1 VKVTNVEV
9 RDVVLPEEMKRAL
22 ARQAESERE
31 RRAKIIAAEGEYQ
44 AAEKLV
50 QAAQMIAQQPAAL
63 QLRYLQTLAE
73 ITGERNTTVVFPIP
87 MELIR
92 PLMDSA
98 LQNGAPQ
105 PPSKT
110 PEK

>member
-1 VKVTNVEV
+1 
-9 RDVVLPEEMKRAL
+9 MKRAL

-50 QAAQMIAQQPAAL
+50 QAAQMIAQQPSAL

-73 ITGERNTTVVFPIP
+73 ITSERNTTVVFPIP
-87 MELIR
+87 MDLIR
-92 PLMDSA
+92 PLMDGT
-98 LQNGAPQ
+98 LQYNAPQ
-105 PPSKT
+105 SPSKT
-110 PEK
+110 

>member
-1 VKVTNVEV
+1 
-9 RDVVLPEEMKRAL
+9 MKRAL

-50 QAAQMIAQQPAAL
+50 QAAQMIAQQPSAL

-87 MELIR
+87 MDLIR
-92 PLMDSA
+92 PLMDGT
-98 LQNGAPQ
+98 LQNRIPQ

-110 PEK
+110 